1 MISTPNPN
9 PDPAQP
15 TPIPADP
22 DRGIPTTVW
31 RLDPRAPITGPD
43 TDSGSRH
50 DTDDHDRAGTDTPT
64 GTGALFLTHLARR
77 LLQIYTQAGDTLLD
91 LDDDPCLRDAAVS
104 TARGYRTLTD
114 TTAVPDAAAAEA
126 TTLLLLR
133 WPRPQPA
140 RTPYRLAELV
150 QACRGLQGNHA
161 SAIAVLIPTRSTP
174 PTMARTEDTS
184 VLRAVM
190 WAAGWRPTVRIIAV
204 AAGPGGDGFLYYATT
219 ADTDQPAGR
228 HAVGD
233 PIDHRDL
240 LVFRPRPR

>member
-15 TPIPADP
+15 TPTPADP
-22 DRGIPTTVW
+22 DREIPTTVW

-43 TDSGSRH
+43 TDSDSRH
-50 DTDDHDRAGTDTPT
+50 ATHDPDRTDTPT
-64 GTGALFLTHLARR
+64 GTGARFLTHLTRR
-77 LLQIYTQAGDTLLD
+77 LLQIYTQPGDMVLD

-104 TARGYRTLTD
+104 TTRGYRTLTD
-114 TTAVPDAAAAEA
+114 TTTVPDATAAEA

-140 RTPYRLAELV
+140 RTPHHLTEPAR
-150 QACRGLQGNHA
+150 ACRRLPGNHA
-161 SAIAVLIPTRSTP
+161 SAIAVLTPTRSTP

-190 WAAGWRPTVRIIAV
+190 WAAGWRPTVRIIAI
-204 AAGPGGDGFLYYATT
+204 ATGAGGDAFLYYATT
-219 ADTDQPAGR
+219 GTDHPEPRG
-228 HAVGD
+228 GSGE
-233 PIDHRDL
+233 PIDHREL
-240 LVFRPRPR
+240 LVFHPGPQ